1 MSKIKSV
8 YAREVLDSR
17 GNPTIEV
24 EVTTECGAFASAIV
38 PSGASTGV
46 HEAVEL
52 RDGDKNRYLGLGTEK
67 AVKNVNEIIAK
78 ESSTSDS
85 INEALETISE
95 TKNLGEKEKSIVA
108 KIKELGYQDVYVE
121 IDNQTIKV
129 TVLKKD
135 ATQSDASKVIKE
147 VLKLVGDN
155 YQVEVKFISE

>member
-1 MSKIKSV
+1 MNKQAFTFLTLFSLILVLSI
-8 YAREVLDSR
+8 YYIMLPPSFNQEVVT
-17 GNPTIEV
+17 NTQTTIEQ
-24 EVTTECGAFASAIV
+24 
-38 PSGASTGV
+38 
-46 HEAVEL
+46 L
-52 RDGDKNRYLGLGTEK
+52 QQQLNKKRDDIIAKN
-67 AVKNVNEIIAK
+67 NEIIAK

>member
-1 MSKIKSV
+1 MNKQAFTFLTLFSLILVLSI
-8 YAREVLDSR
+8 YYIMLPPSSNQEVVT
-17 GNPTIEV
+17 NTQTTIEQLQQQLNKKRYDII
-24 EVTTECGAFASAIV
+24 A
-38 PSGASTGV
+38 
-46 HEAVEL
+46 
-52 RDGDKNRYLGLGTEK
+52 KN
-67 AVKNVNEIIAK
+67 NEIIAK

>member
-1 MSKIKSV
+1 MNKQAFTFLTLFSLILVLSI
-8 YAREVLDSR
+8 YYIMLPPSSNQEVVT
-17 GNPTIEV
+17 NTQTTIEQ
-24 EVTTECGAFASAIV
+24 
-38 PSGASTGV
+38 
-46 HEAVEL
+46 L
-52 RDGDKNRYLGLGTEK
+52 QQKLNKKRDDIIAKN
-67 AVKNVNEIIAK
+67 NEIIAK

>member
-17 GNPTIEV
+17 GNPTVEV

-78 ESSTSDS
+78 EL
-85 INEALETISE
+85 I
-95 TKNLGEKEKSIVA
+95 GKEVTN
-108 KIKELGYQDVYVE
+108 QRE
-121 IDNQTIKV
+121 IDETMIALDGTPNKG
-129 TVLKKD
+129 
-135 ATQSDASKVIKE
+135 
-147 VLKLVGDN
+147 KLGANAILGVSLAIA
-155 YQVEVKFISE
+155 KCLSLIHI

>member
-1 MSKIKSV
+1 MNKQAFTFLTLFSLILVLSI
-8 YAREVLDSR
+8 YYIMLPPSSNQEVVT
-17 GNPTIEV
+17 NTQTTIEQ
-24 EVTTECGAFASAIV
+24 
-38 PSGASTGV
+38 
-46 HEAVEL
+46 L
-52 RDGDKNRYLGLGTEK
+52 QQQLNKRDDIIAKN
-67 AVKNVNEIIAK
+67 NEIIAK